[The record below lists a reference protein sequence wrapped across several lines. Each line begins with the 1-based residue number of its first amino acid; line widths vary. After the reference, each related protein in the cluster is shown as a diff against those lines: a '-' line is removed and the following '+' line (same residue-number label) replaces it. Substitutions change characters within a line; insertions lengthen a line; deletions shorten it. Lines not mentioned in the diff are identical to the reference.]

1 MQIRGFFFEERSPM
15 QPPQH
20 LHRCDMSPL
29 LSPRALKAELPITEA
44 ASRTVLQGR
53 QAIQRILRQ
62 EDRRL
67 LVIVGPCSIHDP
79 EAALEYADRLNALHQ
94 ELADRLY
101 VVMRVYF
108 EKPRTTVGWKGLI
121 YDPHLDGSDDIG
133 TGLRLARQ
141 LLLTINAMG
150 LPAGTEMLDTIT
162 PQYHADLITWAVIGA
177 RTSES
182 QLHREM
188 ASGLAMPVG
197 FKNST
202 EGNVQIA
209 INALQAA
216 RQPHTFFGTDQ
227 EGQTCMVRTPGNPW
241 GHVVLRGG
249 HGGPNYDA
257 QSVQEAGQQLRQAGM
272 EPVLM
277 VDCSHANSYKKHTL
291 QEGVWQ
297 DLVQQRVAG
306 NEDLIG
312 VMVESNLEEGN
323 QPIPTDRRQLRYG
336 VSVTDECVGWET
348 TERMLRHAYAQM
360 GEAY

>member
-1 MQIRGFFFEERSPM
+1 M
-15 QPPQH
+15 
-20 LHRCDMSPL
+20 
-29 LSPRALKAELPITEA
+29 TEA
-44 ASRTVLQGR
+44 ASRTVVEGR
-53 QAIQRILRQ
+53 NAIQGILRKT
-62 EDRRL
+62 DRRL

-79 EAALEYADRLNALHQ
+79 EAALEYASHLNALRQ

-101 VVMRVYF
+101 IVMRLYF
-108 EKPRTTVGWKGLI
+108 EKPRTSIGWKGFI

-150 LPAGTEMLDTIT
+150 LPAGTEILDTIT
-162 PQYHADLITWAVIGA
+162 PHYHADLVTWAVIGA

-182 QLHREM
+182 QIHREM
-188 ASGLAMPVG
+188 ASGLSMPVG

-202 EGNVQIA
+202 EGNLQIA

-216 RQPHTFFGTDQ
+216 RQPHTFFGVDQ
-227 EGQTCMVRTPGNPW
+227 EGQTCIVRTMGNPW

-249 HGGPNYDA
+249 NGGPNYDT
-257 QSVQEAGQQLRQAGM
+257 QSVEQARQRLRQVGV

-277 VDCSHANSYKKHTL
+277 VDCSHANSSKQHAR
-291 QEGVWQ
+291 QEEVWQ

-306 NEDLIG
+306 NRDLIG
-312 VMVESNLEEGN
+312 LMVESNLEEGN
-323 QPIPTDRRQLRYG
+323 QPIPSDRRQLRYG
-336 VSVTDECVGWET
+336 VSVTDACVSWDT

-360 GEAY
+360 GEAC